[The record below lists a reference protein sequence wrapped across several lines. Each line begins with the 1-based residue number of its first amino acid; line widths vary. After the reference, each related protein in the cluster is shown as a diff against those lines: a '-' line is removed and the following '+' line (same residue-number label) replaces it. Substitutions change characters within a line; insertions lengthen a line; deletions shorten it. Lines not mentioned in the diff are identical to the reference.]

1 VDIKIREANLAD
13 INGLMDLVKA
23 CIANMQSQG
32 IDQWDDVYPDRGTVQ
47 RDVEDGAVFIASSAG
62 KME

>member
-1 VDIKIREANLAD
+1 
-13 INGLMDLVKA
+13 MDLVKA